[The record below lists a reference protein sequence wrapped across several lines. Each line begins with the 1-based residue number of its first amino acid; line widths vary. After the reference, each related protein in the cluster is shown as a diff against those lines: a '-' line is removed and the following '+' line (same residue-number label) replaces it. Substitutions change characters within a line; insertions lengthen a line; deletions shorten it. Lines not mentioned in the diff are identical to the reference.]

1 MRMAMATATVAVSV
15 LLVLS
20 SFTPSKSDPDFD
32 VRQHLSTVTRYDF
45 VKDIVNTSFVPSDI
59 PNGCRPIHINLVVI
73 FSPQNK

>member
-32 VRQHLSTVTRYDF
+32 VRQHLSTVTRS
-45 VKDIVNTSFVPSDI
+45 VCLHSHSLSEVGSF
-59 PNGCRPIHINLVVI
+59 G
-73 FSPQNK
+73 